1 MYIDIR
7 IILLSLLFIICCY
20 SSNTKIKEGLG
31 VKVSTDVT
39 DACKSLKDKNN
50 KECEYDEDCGT
61 GDSNYWSNNCNL
73 NFNLSRTC
81 HNSDKYN
88 TQCGQ
93 VRDFNFLKDN

>member
-1 MYIDIR
+1 IDIR

-20 SSNTKIKEGLG
+20 SSNTKVTEGL
-31 VKVSTDVT
+31 KVSEDVIS
-39 DACKSLKDKNN
+39 ACASLKDKNN